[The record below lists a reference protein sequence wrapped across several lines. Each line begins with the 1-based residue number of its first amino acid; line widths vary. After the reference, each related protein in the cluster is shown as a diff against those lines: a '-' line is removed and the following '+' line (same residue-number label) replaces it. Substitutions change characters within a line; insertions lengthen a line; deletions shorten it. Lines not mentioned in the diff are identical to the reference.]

1 MFLRRTGVLILIVLG
16 LFLCVAAGAWVYNL
30 TIVQDTIGWR
40 ISQLRADIKYAVS
53 PPEEAVFTPDPT
65 IAAIVESTLMA
76 ITPSPTTT
84 LTPGPTL
91 TPTPSPTA
99 SYPGSCMNI
108 RNGTIAVPPI
118 FPWRSPIGDGMA
130 TNAL

>member
-1 MFLRRTGVLILIVLG
+1 MFLKRAGVPLLVVLG
-16 LFLCVAAGAWVYNL
+16 LFLCVATGAWVYNL

-76 ITPSPTTT
+76 ITPSSTRA
-84 LTPGPTL
+84 LKL
-91 TPTPSPTA
+91 
-99 SYPGSCMNI
+99 M
-108 RNGTIAVPPI
+108 I
-118 FPWRSPIGDGMA
+118 FSQNVFPNNNTGMG
-130 TNAL
+130 LIFLV